1 MKSINII
8 KRGISKSL
16 PLFGGLMG
24 LVMFASC
31 SDWLTILPTDK
42 TVEEN
47 FWKTKDDVDGMV
59 AGVYTKM
66 LAYGCTERAIVWG
79 AYRSDELVK
88 NSSNSYTNQDLENI
102 AAVNLLP
109 TSGYANWSSFYSV
122 INACNIVLNHAED
135 VMALD
140 PEYTEGD
147 YNVTRAEMLA
157 LRSLCYFYLVRAF
170 RDVPYTTQS
179 YEDDDQV
186 MQVAQSTPDSVLAK
200 CIADLEYAERYVM
213 KSGAYGTDDWRN
225 VGYITR
231 DAVDAILCDIYL
243 WRASMTHSTSDY
255 QLAIEYADKVID
267 AKDEYYRNNYST
279 GMVTGQED
287 KYHLI
292 SGSSAFGYIFGESGN
307 SRESIFE
314 LQYDGVKDNHSN
326 TAVMNYYSSYDVDHR
341 GTSIMKA
348 SQIFNVTS
356 DNANSS
362 QGTKV
367 YLSKHDY
374 RYWNN
379 VCEVESEDA
388 EQLPV
393 RKYMSEMDYST
404 SSSEAAKASTPSE
417 SEYENFKRNWI
428 VYRLTD
434 VMLMK
439 AEAETQL
446 STGSDSTHLQNA
458 FNLVQA
464 VYKRSLDDEAKGDT
478 LKYSEYNSKESMELL
493 VLAERERELCF
504 EGKRWFDLVRYAYRH
519 MENVNING
527 LLADQEDWPSLPSQM
542 VKFVVR
548 KYVTG
553 GDAVT
558 YKMKTEP
565 FLYWPIRR
573 GEINVNPLL
582 KQNPVYVELES
593 TTKN

>member
-1 MKSINII
+1 LPYDQIPNI
-8 KRGISKSL
+8 GILNS
-16 PLFGGLMG
+16 
-24 LVMFASC
+24 
-31 SDWLTILPTDK
+31 
-42 TVEEN
+42 
-47 FWKTKDDVDGMV
+47 KDDVDGMV
-59 AGVYTKM
+59 AGAYTKM
-66 LAYGCTERAIVWG
+66 IAYGCTERAIVWG

-88 NSSNSYTNQDLENI
+88 NTSNSYSNQDLENI

-109 TSGYANWSSFYSV
+109 TSGYTNWSSFYSV
-122 INACNIVLNHAED
+122 INACNIVLNHAEG

-147 YNVTRAEMLA
+147 YNVTRAQMLS

-186 MQVAQSTPDSVLAK
+186 MQVAQSTPDSVLAN
-200 CIADLEYAERYVM
+200 CISDLEEAERYVM
-213 KSGAYGTDDWRN
+213 KAGAYGKSDWRN
-225 VGYITR
+225 WGYFTR
-231 DAVDAILCDIYL
+231 DAVDALLCDIYL
-243 WRASMTHSTSDY
+243 WRASMTHSASDY
-255 QLAIEYADKVID
+255 QKAIEYADKVID
-267 AKDEYYRNNYST
+267 AKDEYYTNNYAT

-287 KYHLI
+287 KYHLLDA
-292 SGSSAFGYIFGESGN
+292 SDAFLEIFYQGN

-314 LQYDGVKDNHSN
+314 LQYDGNKDNNSN
-326 TAVMNYYSSYDVDHR
+326 TALMNYYSSYAKDHY
-341 GTSIMKA
+341 GTPILKA
-348 SQIFNVTS
+348 SSIFNVTS
-356 DNANSS
+356 DNANTT
-362 QGTKV
+362 QGTKA

-379 VCEVESEDA
+379 VCNVESEDA
-388 EQLPV
+388 TELAV
-393 RKYMSEMDYST
+393 RKYMSGELIST
-404 SSSEAAKASTPSE
+404 SSTNGASASVPSAT
-417 SEYENFKRNWI
+417 EYENFKRNWI
-428 VYRLTD
+428 VYRLAD

-446 STGSDSTHLQNA
+446 FSGSDSTHLQNA

-464 VYKRSLDDEAKGDT
+464 VYKRSLDNEGKGDT
-478 LKYSEYNSKESMELL
+478 LKFNDYGSKESMELL

-519 MENVNING
+519 MDGVNING
-527 LLADQEDWPSLPSQM
+527 LMANQEEWPALPSQM

-548 KYVTG
+548 KYSSG

-558 YKMKTEP
+558 YKMKSEP
-565 FLYWPIRR
+565 YLYWPIRR

-582 KQNPVYVELES
+582 NQNPVYIESES